1 MVPFQGTSS
10 PKRMNFLHCLIV
22 KAKALR
28 RFETSGTSGPA
39 KKNGL
44 RGLLD
49 LEVVFFLYLLIL
61 TYCLLLLL
69 FSSRILLFLS
79 SSIPS
84 LDLPYVFPSLIL
96 SFHFALFSS
105 VFPASLL
112 LSPFLLINYLTP
124 PRVVSGSGAISVLR
138 NVPSSATVISEV
150 VKLTVEFL
158 ATLFLLQTTDSRS
171 LAFKAGFLQFLH
183 SWFLFWEQP
192 PVCIRVWLPL
202 TRDAPSLL
210 NHSSSQTAS
219 SLICA
224 SIAVCNAEAASA
236 PTLTVRRCV
245 SDRPY
250 FMMFIFLRVNTRTV
264 CYLFM

>member
-1 MVPFQGTSS
+1 MLRRQQSQPTTYEHFRTPFADCKVVKQAVRRFASHDRSTAVCSVSWGVAAPSNEYLPTFRRIMVPFQGTSS

-183 SWFLFWEQP
+183 S
-192 PVCIRVWLPL
+192 
-202 TRDAPSLL
+202 
-210 NHSSSQTAS
+210 
-219 SLICA
+219 
-224 SIAVCNAEAASA
+224 
-236 PTLTVRRCV
+236 
-245 SDRPY
+245 
-250 FMMFIFLRVNTRTV
+250 
-264 CYLFM
+264 